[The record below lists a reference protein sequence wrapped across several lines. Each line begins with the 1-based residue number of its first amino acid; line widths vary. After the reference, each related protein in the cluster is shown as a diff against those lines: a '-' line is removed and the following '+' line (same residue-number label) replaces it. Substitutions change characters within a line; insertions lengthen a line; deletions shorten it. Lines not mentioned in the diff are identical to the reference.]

1 MKKLA
6 VISLVLLLSSCT
18 FVPSTSSSETSS
30 SGEGSSAS
38 SESTSGS
45 ESSGPSSETS
55 STESSSDD
63 SSDDSSYLP
72 PQEVEITTKDSPIL
86 HAWDWSINDIK
97 NSLDDIANA
106 NFKAI
111 QLSPMQ
117 PSKSK
122 YASDSWWNI
131 YQPLGFKVAEG
142 DESPIG
148 NKNQLKELC
157 AAAKEK
163 DIDIIMDVVTN
174 HLSQGDDMKL
184 EGRVRDYEPEIY
196 DNWLIHNDGKTN
208 DNSVLSVVRGSLGG
222 LPDLKTEDTHIQNR
236 VISMLKDYVDCGV
249 KGFRFD
255 AAKHIETKEDGDYKS
270 DYWDNV
276 IDTINDYSLNKYG
289 EEPFIYGEILYSP
302 AAGRR
307 WEAYTYH
314 MSVVD
319 NRQGSSILSAVVNN
333 NASGA
338 ANKDFNVGNDSHP
351 VLWAESHDTF
361 ENSNTETTYVD
372 TDKLNLTYAIQISR
386 SKATALYFPR
396 PSENYQV
403 DRAPQVIS
411 GVKPDYKSA
420 LISSANKLHNDFVGG
435 SEDLYSYDNK
445 VVNVRKSFD
454 GRNEGALIV
463 DPNMSNNEVTIE
475 LKGLNDGSYT
485 ELIGNRTVNV
495 SNGSA
500 TVTLT
505 GGAAVLERYT
515 DSTRGPSV
523 RVQTEGNVKMF
534 ENTLKVT
541 IDVGEAT
548 ESYYKINN
556 VNKGN
561 FNKHVEFTIGN
572 NDPKETTY
580 NIEVVAKNEEGITT
594 TYKVTLTKSELASKA
609 IVLQNVPNDAYIV
622 CWVWPNGQDGRWVDM
637 QRVANN
643 LVIDK
648 NVLNDNDS
656 GIIFIEYLEPTT
668 AENASWDVIKIKQRT
683 VDYSI
688 STKVF
693 DYNSLLIK

>member
-1 MKKLA
+1 MKKIVIIPLLA
-6 VISLVLLLSSCT
+6 LLSSCT
-18 FVPSTSSSETSS
+18 FIPGSSSSELDPSSEPTSSTSESSTKSESSGEASSSTPGSSGETSSSE
-30 SGEGSSAS
+30 
-38 SESTSGS
+38 
-45 ESSGPSSETS
+45 ESSYE
-55 STESSSDD
+55 
-63 SSDDSSYLP
+63 P
-72 PQEVEITTKDSPIL
+72 PAPVEVTTKDSPIL
-86 HAWDWSINDIK
+86 HAWDWSISAIQ
-97 NSLDDIANA
+97 SALDDIANA

-117 PSKSK
+117 PSKSSNA
-122 YASDSWWNI
+122 YDPWWNI

-142 DESPIG
+142 SESPIG
-148 NKNQLKELC
+148 NKNQLKNLC
-157 AAAKEK
+157 QAAEAKG
-163 DIDIIMDVVTN
+163 IDIIMDVVTN
-174 HLSQGDDMKL
+174 HLSQEGEARL
-184 EGRVRDYEPEIY
+184 EGRVKNFEPEIY
-196 DNWLIHNDGKTN
+196 DNWLIHDDGRTT
-208 DNSVLSVVRGSLGG
+208 DNSVREVVRGSLGG
-222 LPDLKTEDTHIQNR
+222 LPDLKTEDERVQKR
-236 VISMLKDYVDCGV
+236 VISMLKEYVDCGV

-270 DYWDNV
+270 EYWDNV
-276 IDTINDYSLNKYG
+276 IDSINSYAKNKNG
-289 EEPFIYGEILYSP
+289 AEPFIYGEILYSP

-319 NRQGSSILSAVVNN
+319 NKQGSSVLSSVVNG

-372 TDKLNLTYAIQISR
+372 TNKLNLTYAIQISR

-411 GVKPDYKSA
+411 GVVNDYKSP
-420 LISSANKLHNDFVGG
+420 LISSANKLHNDMVGG

-445 VVNVRKSFD
+445 VVNVRKSAD

-463 DPNMSNNEVTIE
+463 DPNMSNSNATVEVRG
-475 LKGLNDGSYT
+475 LKDGSYT
-485 ELIGNRTVNV
+485 ELIGNKTVNV
-495 SNGSA
+495 TNGSA

-515 DSTRGPSV
+515 DSTSGPSV
-523 RVQTEGNVKMF
+523 RVQTEGNATMF

-541 IDVGEAT
+541 IDVAEAT

-561 FNKHVEFTIGN
+561 FNKHVEFTVGN
-572 NDPKETTY
+572 NDPMGTTY
-580 NIEVVAKNEEGITT
+580 NIEVVAKDEDGITT
-594 TYKVTLTKSELASKA
+594 TYKLTLTKSELASKA
-609 IVLQNVPNDAYIV
+609 IILENVPNDAYIV
-622 CWVWPNGQDGRWVDM
+622 CWVWPNGQGGRWVDM
-637 QRVANN
+637 QRIGNA

-648 NVLNDNDS
+648 NVLNENDS
-656 GIIFIEYLEPTT
+656 GIMFVQYLEPTT
-668 AENASWDVIKIKQRT
+668 AETASWDLPKIKHQSI
-683 VDYSI
+683 DYAI
-688 STKVF
+688 STKSF
-693 DYNSLLIK
+693 DYNSLRFK